1 MNVWVYLSSAGM
13 SALGNSVAG
22 IVWPWIVLERT
33 GDPAAAGLV
42 AAAVAVPSVLFAFL
56 GGYLIDTV
64 GRKPM
69 SVISDIISGLS
80 VAGVVLVDQ
89 TLGLTIAWF
98 IILGIVG
105 GVGDIPGMAAR
116 SALVGD
122 IAQSSGKTVD
132 YIAGLNQAIMGV
144 SFLVGPALA
153 GVLLASLESSWVLV
167 ITAACSFIAALLT
180 TFLRLSKRE
189 MTEAEKA
196 AAAEANALNLKALKS
211 WGQVIRPP
219 SIMMLAILT
228 FVGVALVGPFLG
240 VLMPAHFQNVDQPF
254 LLGLA
259 FSFYAIGMMVSG
271 AGIAAVGTSRRR
283 LVWVVAIG
291 VEAIGFAM
299 MAALGASWL
308 VVIGCGIAGLA
319 GGMLAPLQMVL
330 VTEET
335 PEHMRGRA
343 FSLFTAIMQFGG
355 PIGLVVASG
364 LLTALSIYQLAVV
377 LVAAYMLVAIWAM
390 IRGIQILP
398 TYVATEATT
407 TAVGEVSP
415 ESEASS

>member
-1 MNVWVYLSSAGM
+1 M

-153 GVLLASLESSWVLV
+153 GVLLASMESSWVLV

-240 VLMPAHFQNVDQPF
+240 VLMPD
-254 LLGLA
+254 
-259 FSFYAIGMMVSG
+259 
-271 AGIAAVGTSRRR
+271 TSK
-283 LVWVVAIG
+283 
-291 VEAIGFAM
+291 
-299 MAALGASWL
+299 
-308 VVIGCGIAGLA
+308 
-319 GGMLAPLQMVL
+319 
-330 VTEET
+330 T
-335 PEHMRGRA
+335 
-343 FSLFTAIMQFGG
+343 
-355 PIGLVVASG
+355 
-364 LLTALSIYQLAVV
+364 
-377 LVAAYMLVAIWAM
+377 
-390 IRGIQILP
+390 
-398 TYVATEATT
+398 
-407 TAVGEVSP
+407 
-415 ESEASS
+415 

>member
-13 SALGNSVAG
+13 SALGYSVAG

-132 YIAGLNQAIMGV
+132 YIAGLN
-144 SFLVGPALA
+144 
-153 GVLLASLESSWVLV
+153 
-167 ITAACSFIAALLT
+167 
-180 TFLRLSKRE
+180 R
-189 MTEAEKA
+189 
-196 AAAEANALNLKALKS
+196 
-211 WGQVIRPP
+211 
-219 SIMMLAILT
+219 
-228 FVGVALVGPFLG
+228 
-240 VLMPAHFQNVDQPF
+240 
-254 LLGLA
+254 
-259 FSFYAIGMMVSG
+259 
-271 AGIAAVGTSRRR
+271 
-283 LVWVVAIG
+283 
-291 VEAIGFAM
+291 
-299 MAALGASWL
+299 
-308 VVIGCGIAGLA
+308 
-319 GGMLAPLQMVL
+319 
-330 VTEET
+330 
-335 PEHMRGRA
+335 
-343 FSLFTAIMQFGG
+343 LFTI
-355 PIGLVVASG
+355 
-364 LLTALSIYQLAVV
+364 
-377 LVAAYMLVAIWAM
+377 
-390 IRGIQILP
+390 
-398 TYVATEATT
+398 
-407 TAVGEVSP
+407 
-415 ESEASS
+415 

>member
-1 MNVWVYLSSAGM
+1 M

-153 GVLLASLESSWVLV
+153 ACAFGIDGIQLGAGYHRRVFLHRSVADHLLALV
-167 ITAACSFIAALLT
+167 QARDDGSRKGSCGRSQCAEFKGAEELGPGHPPAVHHDARHPH
-180 TFLRLSKRE
+180 LRRCRS
-189 MTEAEKA
+189 
-196 AAAEANALNLKALKS
+196 
-211 WGQVIRPP
+211 GRP
-219 SIMMLAILT
+219 I
-228 FVGVALVGPFLG
+228 F
-240 VLMPAHFQNVDQPF
+240 
-254 LLGLA
+254 
-259 FSFYAIGMMVSG
+259 
-271 AGIAAVGTSRRR
+271 
-283 LVWVVAIG
+283 
-291 VEAIGFAM
+291 
-299 MAALGASWL
+299 
-308 VVIGCGIAGLA
+308 
-319 GGMLAPLQMVL
+319 
-330 VTEET
+330 
-335 PEHMRGRA
+335 GRA
-343 FSLFTAIMQFGG
+343 HAGTLPKRRPAFLAR
-355 PIGLVVASG
+355 PG
-364 LLTALSIYQLAVV
+364 LLLLRHRHDG
-377 LVAAYMLVAIWAM
+377 LR
-390 IRGIQILP
+390 RGHRRSRHLTP
-398 TYVATEATT
+398 
-407 TAVGEVSP
+407 SP
-415 ESEASS
+415 SLGGSHRR